1 MASIQEVQ
9 NTMRV
14 ITDIHARFDVN
25 IYFDRRTC
33 YTNGRDIY
41 INAGDPSDEVWS
53 RLVEA
58 KITHEAGGH
67 LRFSDFSVF
76 EKHLKGKSST
86 FLSINNIIE
95 DCRVETAC
103 MKEFSGAYWVFQKM
117 TYDLLEEGYFQ
128 EPIISDGPAGLLFAW
143 LLYSGRGIAIEGQSH
158 LKKLG
163 DDARHLLM
171 KLGTPNSPIFD
182 EIEKRMINWGKL
194 PSTVA
199 AIDETIEVMLLL
211 KRLSKEQP
219 QPPQQQ
225 QSANQNSDSDD
236 DSDGQGS
243 GSDSDDNSD
252 GQGSGSDSDDD
263 SDGQGSGS
271 DSDDD
276 SDGQGSGSDSDDDS
290 DGQGSGSDS
299 DDDSDGQDSGSDS
312 DDDSDGQGSGSDSD
326 DDSDGQGSGSD
337 SDDDSDG
344 QDSGSTGQGAS
355 QGSSTRNP
363 LSDEDFQ
370 RLGEALADLHELI
383 DQAINKH
390 ASVNPASYEDICNY
404 NVTPELNG
412 RMLSMPIQSSINSGA
427 RAIKRIIESQMW
439 AKEAVPIM
447 YDESG
452 SDFDCDLLAGV
463 TAGNSRIFYTEDIV
477 ETHKSSFVIAI
488 DISGSMGVPVTNE
501 SGDRTGYCRLDIAQ
515 KAALSVAAA
524 LEELDVPVSVLYFNT
539 MAYVGKSFNEPLM
552 QCYPRIGIDSSDGT
566 ETNKA
571 VLAARQEFTKLDL
584 ASRKQLLV
592 VTDGCPADTHAVE
605 SQVEQCKAEGID
617 VASINICESRY
628 GGIPNYQVIRDADD
642 LPAVLDDMIQ
652 QNLLSSIEIS

>member
-25 IYFDRRTC
+25 IYFDHRTC
-33 YTNGRDIY
+33 YTNGKDIY

-103 MKEFSGAYWVFQKM
+103 MNEFSGAYWVFQKM

-128 EPIISDGPAGLLFAW
+128 EPILSDGPAGLLFAW
-143 LLYSGRGIAIEGQSH
+143 LLYSGRGVAIEGQSH
-158 LKKLG
+158 LKNIG
-163 DDARHLLM
+163 DDARELLLQ
-171 KLGTPNSPIFD
+171 LGTPNSPIFD
-182 EIEKRMINWGKL
+182 EIEKRMIHWGNL

-199 AIDETIEVMLLL
+199 AIDETIEVMALL
-211 KRLSKEQP
+211 KRLSQEQP

-225 QSANQNSDSDD
+225 QSPNQD
-236 DSDGQGS
+236 S
-243 GSDSDDNSD
+243 GSDT
-252 GQGSGSDSDDD
+252 
-263 SDGQGSGS
+263 
-271 DSDDD
+271 
-276 SDGQGSGSDSDDDS
+276 
-290 DGQGSGSDS
+290 
-299 DDDSDGQDSGSDS
+299 DDDSDGQDSGS
-312 DDDSDGQGSGSDSD
+312 
-326 DDSDGQGSGSD
+326 
-337 SDDDSDG
+337 
-344 QDSGSTGQGAS
+344 A
-355 QGSSTRNP
+355 QGSSKRNP
-363 LSDEDFQ
+363 LTDEEFQ
-370 RLGEALADLHELI
+370 SLGEALVDLHDLI
-383 DQAINKH
+383 NKAINKH
-390 ASVNPASYEDICNY
+390 ASENPASYEDICQY
-404 NVTPELNG
+404 NVTPELNA
-412 RMLSMPIQSSINSGA
+412 RMLSVPIQNSVNSGA

-463 TAGNSRIFYTEDIV
+463 PAGNSRIFYTEDIV

-488 DISGSMGVPVTNE
+488 DISGSMGVPVKD
-501 SGDRTGYCRLDIAQ
+501 SVGDRTGYCRLEVAQ
-515 KAALSVAAA
+515 KAALSVATA

-539 MAYVGKSFNEPLM
+539 STYVGKSFNESMM
-552 QCYPRIGIDSSDGT
+552 QCYPRIGVGAADGT
-566 ETNKA
+566 ETNRA
-571 VLAARQEFTKLDL
+571 VLAARKEFKKLDM

-592 VTDGCPADTHAVE
+592 VTDGCPADIHAVE
-605 SQVEQCKAEGID
+605 TEVQRCTAEGID

-628 GGIPNYQVIRDADD
+628 GGIPNYQVIQDADD

>member
-1 MASIQEVQ
+1 
-9 NTMRV
+9 
-14 ITDIHARFDVN
+14 
-25 IYFDRRTC
+25 
-33 YTNGRDIY
+33 
-41 INAGDPSDEVWS
+41 
-53 RLVEA
+53 
-58 KITHEAGGH
+58 
-67 LRFSDFSVF
+67 
-76 EKHLKGKSST
+76 
-86 FLSINNIIE
+86 
-95 DCRVETAC
+95 
-103 MKEFSGAYWVFQKM
+103 
-117 TYDLLEEGYFQ
+117 
-128 EPIISDGPAGLLFAW
+128 
-143 LLYSGRGIAIEGQSH
+143 
-158 LKKLG
+158 
-163 DDARHLLM
+163 
-171 KLGTPNSPIFD
+171 
-182 EIEKRMINWGKL
+182 
-194 PSTVA
+194 
-199 AIDETIEVMLLL
+199 
-211 KRLSKEQP
+211 
-219 QPPQQQ
+219 
-225 QSANQNSDSDD
+225 
-236 DSDGQGS
+236 
-243 GSDSDDNSD
+243 
-252 GQGSGSDSDDD
+252 GSGSDSDDD

-271 DSDDD
+271 DA
-276 SDGQGSGSDSDDDS
+276 DDDS

-299 DDDSDGQDSGSDS
+299 DDDSDGQDSGSA
-312 DDDSDGQGSGSDSD
+312 
-326 DDSDGQGSGSD
+326 
-337 SDDDSDG
+337 
-344 QDSGSTGQGAS
+344 GQGAS

-488 DISGSMGVPVTNE
+488 DISGSMAVPVTNE
-501 SGDRTGYCRLDIAQ
+501 FGDRTGYCRLDIAQ

>member
-1 MASIQEVQ
+1 MTSIQEVQ

-25 IYFDRRTC
+25 IYFDHRTC

-103 MKEFSGAYWVFQKM
+103 MNEFSGAYWVFQKM

-158 LKKLG
+158 LKNIG
-163 DDARHLLM
+163 DDARDLLL

-182 EIEKRMINWGKL
+182 EIEKRMIHWGNL

-199 AIDETIEVMLLL
+199 AIDETIEVMALL
-211 KRLSKEQP
+211 KRLSQEQP
-219 QPPQQQ
+219 QPPQQP
-225 QSANQNSDSDD
+225 QSANQDSGSDADDSDGQDSGSDADD
-236 DSDGQGS
+236 DSDGQDS
-243 GSDSDDNSD
+243 GSDA
-252 GQGSGSDSDDD
+252 
-263 SDGQGSGS
+263 
-271 DSDDD
+271 
-276 SDGQGSGSDSDDDS
+276 
-290 DGQGSGSDS
+290 

-326 DDSDGQGSGSD
+326 GDLDGQGS
-337 SDDDSDG
+337 
-344 QDSGSTGQGAS
+344 A
-355 QGSSTRNP
+355 QGSSKRNP
-363 LSDEDFQ
+363 LTDEEFQ
-370 RLGEALADLHELI
+370 SLGEALVDLHDLI
-383 DQAINKH
+383 NKAINKH
-390 ASVNPASYEDICNY
+390 ASENPASYEDVCQY
-404 NVTPELNG
+404 NVTPELNA
-412 RMLSMPIQSSINSGA
+412 RMLSVPIQNSVNSGA

-463 TAGNSRIFYTEDIV
+463 PAGNSRIFYTEDIV

-488 DISGSMGVPVTNE
+488 DISGSMGVPVKDRV
-501 SGDRTGYCRLDIAQ
+501 GDRTGYCRLEVAQ
-515 KAALSVAAA
+515 KAALSVATA

-539 MAYVGKSFNEPLM
+539 STYIGKSFNESMM
-552 QCYPRIGIDSSDGT
+552 QSYPRIGAGAADGT

-571 VLAARQEFTKLDL
+571 VLAARKEFKKLDM
-584 ASRKQLLV
+584 ATRKQLLV
-592 VTDGCPADTHAVE
+592 VTDGCPADVHAVE
-605 SQVEQCKAEGID
+605 TEVQQCTAEGID

-628 GGIPNYQVIRDADD
+628 GGIPNYQVIQDADD

>member
-276 SDGQGSGSDSDDDS
+276 SDGQGSGSA
-290 DGQGSGSDS
+290 
-299 DDDSDGQDSGSDS
+299 
-312 DDDSDGQGSGSDSD
+312 
-326 DDSDGQGSGSD
+326 
-337 SDDDSDG
+337 
-344 QDSGSTGQGAS
+344 GQGAS

>member
-128 EPIISDGPAGLLFAW
+128 EPIISNGPAGLLFAW

-219 QPPQQQ
+219 QPPKQQ
-225 QSANQNSDSDD
+225 QSANQNSESDD

-243 GSDSDDNSD
+243 GSDSDDNSE

-271 DSDDD
+271 DA
-276 SDGQGSGSDSDDDS
+276 DDDS

-299 DDDSDGQDSGSDS
+299 DDDSDGQDSGSA
-312 DDDSDGQGSGSDSD
+312 
-326 DDSDGQGSGSD
+326 
-337 SDDDSDG
+337 
-344 QDSGSTGQGAS
+344 GQGAS

-488 DISGSMGVPVTNE
+488 DISGSMAVPVTNE
-501 SGDRTGYCRLDIAQ
+501 FGDRTGYCRLDIAQ

>member
-25 IYFDRRTC
+25 IYFDHRTC
-33 YTNGRDIY
+33 YTNGKDIY

-103 MKEFSGAYWVFQKM
+103 MNEFSGAYWVFQKM

-128 EPIISDGPAGLLFAW
+128 EPILSDGPAGLLFAW

-158 LKKLG
+158 LKNIG
-163 DDARHLLM
+163 DDARELLLQ
-171 KLGTPNSPIFD
+171 LGTPNSPIFD
-182 EIEKRMINWGKL
+182 EIEKRMIHWGNL

-199 AIDETIEVMLLL
+199 AIDETIEVMALL
-211 KRLSKEQP
+211 KRLSQEQP

-225 QSANQNSDSDD
+225 QSPNQD
-236 DSDGQGS
+236 S
-243 GSDSDDNSD
+243 GSDT
-252 GQGSGSDSDDD
+252 
-263 SDGQGSGS
+263 
-271 DSDDD
+271 
-276 SDGQGSGSDSDDDS
+276 
-290 DGQGSGSDS
+290 
-299 DDDSDGQDSGSDS
+299 DDDSDGQDSGS
-312 DDDSDGQGSGSDSD
+312 
-326 DDSDGQGSGSD
+326 
-337 SDDDSDG
+337 
-344 QDSGSTGQGAS
+344 A
-355 QGSSTRNP
+355 QGSSKRNP
-363 LSDEDFQ
+363 LTDEEFQ
-370 RLGEALADLHELI
+370 SLGEALVDLHDLI
-383 DQAINKH
+383 NKAINKH
-390 ASVNPASYEDICNY
+390 ASENPASYEDICQY
-404 NVTPELNG
+404 NVTPELNA
-412 RMLSMPIQSSINSGA
+412 RMLSVPIQNSVNSGA

-463 TAGNSRIFYTEDIV
+463 PAGNSRIFYTEDIV

-488 DISGSMGVPVTNE
+488 DISGSMGVPVKD
-501 SGDRTGYCRLDIAQ
+501 SVGDRTGYCRLEVAQ
-515 KAALSVAAA
+515 KAALSVATA

-539 MAYVGKSFNEPLM
+539 STYVGKSFNESMM
-552 QCYPRIGIDSSDGT
+552 QCYPRIGVGAADGT
-566 ETNKA
+566 ETNRA
-571 VLAARQEFTKLDL
+571 VLAARKEFKKLDM

-592 VTDGCPADTHAVE
+592 VTDGCPADIHAVE
-605 SQVEQCKAEGID
+605 TEVQQCTAEGID

-628 GGIPNYQVIRDADD
+628 GGIPNYQVIQDADD

>member
-25 IYFDRRTC
+25 IYFDHRTC
-33 YTNGRDIY
+33 YTNGKDIY

-103 MKEFSGAYWVFQKM
+103 MNEFSGAYWVFQKM

-128 EPIISDGPAGLLFAW
+128 EPVISDGPAGLLFAW

-158 LKKLG
+158 LKNIG
-163 DDARHLLM
+163 DDARELLLQ
-171 KLGTPNSPIFD
+171 LGTPNSPIFD
-182 EIEKRMINWGKL
+182 EIEKRMIHWGNL

-199 AIDETIEVMLLL
+199 AIDETIEVMALL
-211 KRLSKEQP
+211 KRLSQEQP

-225 QSANQNSDSDD
+225 QSPNQDSGSDTDD

-243 GSDSDDNSD
+243 GS
-252 GQGSGSDSDDD
+252 
-263 SDGQGSGS
+263 
-271 DSDDD
+271 
-276 SDGQGSGSDSDDDS
+276 
-290 DGQGSGSDS
+290 
-299 DDDSDGQDSGSDS
+299 
-312 DDDSDGQGSGSDSD
+312 
-326 DDSDGQGSGSD
+326 
-337 SDDDSDG
+337 
-344 QDSGSTGQGAS
+344 A
-355 QGSSTRNP
+355 QGSSKRNP
-363 LSDEDFQ
+363 LTDEEFQ
-370 RLGEALADLHELI
+370 SLGEALVDLHDLI
-383 DQAINKH
+383 NKAINKH
-390 ASVNPASYEDICNY
+390 ASENPASYEDICQY
-404 NVTPELNG
+404 NVTPELNA
-412 RMLSMPIQSSINSGA
+412 RMLSVPIQNSVNSGA

-463 TAGNSRIFYTEDIV
+463 PAGNSRIFYTEDIV

-488 DISGSMGVPVTNE
+488 DISGSMGVPVKD
-501 SGDRTGYCRLDIAQ
+501 SVGDRTGYCRLEVAQ
-515 KAALSVAAA
+515 KAALSVATA

-539 MAYVGKSFNEPLM
+539 STYVGKSFNESMM
-552 QCYPRIGIDSSDGT
+552 QCYPRIGVGAGDGT
-566 ETNKA
+566 ETNRA
-571 VLAARQEFTKLDL
+571 VLAARKEFKKLDM

-592 VTDGCPADTHAVE
+592 VTDGCPADIHAVE
-605 SQVEQCKAEGID
+605 TEVQQCTAEGID

-628 GGIPNYQVIRDADD
+628 GGIPNYQVIQDADD

>member
-25 IYFDRRTC
+25 IYFDHRTC
-33 YTNGRDIY
+33 YTNGKDIY

-103 MKEFSGAYWVFQKM
+103 MNEFSGAYWVFQKM

-158 LKKLG
+158 LKNIG
-163 DDARHLLM
+163 DDARELLLQ
-171 KLGTPNSPIFD
+171 LGTPNSPIFD
-182 EIEKRMINWGKL
+182 EIEKRMIHWGNL

-199 AIDETIEVMLLL
+199 AIDETIEVMALL
-211 KRLSKEQP
+211 KRLSQEQP

-225 QSANQNSDSDD
+225 QSPIQDSGSDTDDDSDGQDSGSDTDD

-243 GSDSDDNSD
+243 GSDT
-252 GQGSGSDSDDD
+252 
-263 SDGQGSGS
+263 
-271 DSDDD
+271 
-276 SDGQGSGSDSDDDS
+276 
-290 DGQGSGSDS
+290 
-299 DDDSDGQDSGSDS
+299 DDDSDGQDSGSDT
-312 DDDSDGQGSGSDSD
+312 DDDSDGQGSGS
-326 DDSDGQGSGSD
+326 
-337 SDDDSDG
+337 
-344 QDSGSTGQGAS
+344 A
-355 QGSSTRNP
+355 QGSSKRNP
-363 LSDEDFQ
+363 LTDEEFQ
-370 RLGEALADLHELI
+370 SLGEALVDLHDLI
-383 DQAINKH
+383 NKAINKH
-390 ASVNPASYEDICNY
+390 ASENPASYEDISQY
-404 NVTPELNG
+404 NVTPELNA
-412 RMLSMPIQSSINSGA
+412 RMLSVPIQSSVNSGA

-463 TAGNSRIFYTEDIV
+463 PAGNSRIFYTEDIV

-488 DISGSMGVPVTNE
+488 DISGSMGVPVKD
-501 SGDRTGYCRLDIAQ
+501 SVGDRTGYCRLEVAQ
-515 KAALSVAAA
+515 KAALSVATA

-539 MAYVGKSFNEPLM
+539 STYVGKSFNESMM
-552 QCYPRIGIDSSDGT
+552 QCYPRIGVGPGDGT
-566 ETNKA
+566 ETNRA
-571 VLAARQEFTKLDL
+571 VLAARKEFKKLDM

-592 VTDGCPADTHAVE
+592 VTDGCPADIHAVE
-605 SQVEQCKAEGID
+605 TEVQQCTAEGID

-628 GGIPNYQVIRDADD
+628 GGIPNYQVIQDADD

>member
-236 DSDGQGS
+236 DSDGQDSGSDSDDDSDGQDS

-252 GQGSGSDSDDD
+252 GQDSGSDSDDDSDGQDSGADSDDDSDGQGSGSGADDD

-276 SDGQGSGSDSDDDS
+276 SDGQGSCSA
-290 DGQGSGSDS
+290 
-299 DDDSDGQDSGSDS
+299 
-312 DDDSDGQGSGSDSD
+312 
-326 DDSDGQGSGSD
+326 
-337 SDDDSDG
+337 
-344 QDSGSTGQGAS
+344 GQGAS

-370 RLGEALADLHELI
+370 RLGEALADLHEVI

>member
-236 DSDGQGS
+236 DSDGQDS

-252 GQGSGSDSDDD
+252 GQDSGSDSDDDSDGQDSGADSDDDSDGQDSGADSDDDSDGQGSGSGADDD

-276 SDGQGSGSDSDDDS
+276 SDGQGPGSDSDDDS
-290 DGQGSGSDS
+290 DGQGSCSA
-299 DDDSDGQDSGSDS
+299 
-312 DDDSDGQGSGSDSD
+312 
-326 DDSDGQGSGSD
+326 
-337 SDDDSDG
+337 
-344 QDSGSTGQGAS
+344 GQGAS

-370 RLGEALADLHELI
+370 RLGEALADLHEVI

>member
-25 IYFDRRTC
+25 IYFDHRTC
-33 YTNGRDIY
+33 YTNGKDIY

-103 MKEFSGAYWVFQKM
+103 MNEFSGAYWVFQKM

-128 EPIISDGPAGLLFAW
+128 EPVISDGPAGLLFAW

-158 LKKLG
+158 LKNIG
-163 DDARHLLM
+163 DDARELLLQ
-171 KLGTPNSPIFD
+171 LGTPNSPIFD
-182 EIEKRMINWGKL
+182 EIEKRMTHWGNL

-199 AIDETIEVMLLL
+199 AIDETIEVMSLL
-211 KRLSKEQP
+211 KRLSLEQP

-225 QSANQNSDSDD
+225 QSPNQD
-236 DSDGQGS
+236 S
-243 GSDSDDNSD
+243 GSDT
-252 GQGSGSDSDDD
+252 
-263 SDGQGSGS
+263 
-271 DSDDD
+271 
-276 SDGQGSGSDSDDDS
+276 
-290 DGQGSGSDS
+290 
-299 DDDSDGQDSGSDS
+299 DDDSDGQDSGSDT
-312 DDDSDGQGSGSDSD
+312 DDDSDGQGSGS
-326 DDSDGQGSGSD
+326 
-337 SDDDSDG
+337 
-344 QDSGSTGQGAS
+344 A
-355 QGSSTRNP
+355 QGSSKRNP
-363 LSDEDFQ
+363 LTDEEFQ
-370 RLGEALADLHELI
+370 SLGEALVDLHDLI
-383 DQAINKH
+383 NKAINKH
-390 ASVNPASYEDICNY
+390 ASENPASYEDICQY
-404 NVTPELNG
+404 NVTPELNA
-412 RMLSMPIQSSINSGA
+412 RMLSVPIQNSVNSGA

-463 TAGNSRIFYTEDIV
+463 PAGNSRIFYTEDIV

-488 DISGSMGVPVTNE
+488 DISGSMGVPVKD
-501 SGDRTGYCRLDIAQ
+501 SVGDRTGYCRLEVAQ
-515 KAALSVAAA
+515 KAALSVATA

-539 MAYVGKSFNEPLM
+539 STYVGKTFNESMM
-552 QCYPRIGIDSSDGT
+552 QCYPRIGVGAADGT
-566 ETNKA
+566 ETNRA
-571 VLAARQEFTKLDL
+571 VLAARKEFKKLDM

-592 VTDGCPADTHAVE
+592 VTDGCPADIHAVE
-605 SQVEQCKAEGID
+605 TEVQQCTAEGID
-617 VASINICESRY
+617 VVSINICESRY
-628 GGIPNYQVIRDADD
+628 GGIPNYQVIQDADD

>member
-194 PSTVA
+194 PSSVA

-243 GSDSDDNSD
+243 GSDSDD
-252 GQGSGSDSDDD
+252 D
-263 SDGQGSGS
+263 SDGQG
-271 DSDDD
+271 
-276 SDGQGSGSDSDDDS
+276 
-290 DGQGSGSDS
+290 
-299 DDDSDGQDSGSDS
+299 SGSDS

-488 DISGSMGVPVTNE
+488 DISGSMGAPVTNE

>member
-1 MASIQEVQ
+1 
-9 NTMRV
+9 
-14 ITDIHARFDVN
+14 
-25 IYFDRRTC
+25 
-33 YTNGRDIY
+33 
-41 INAGDPSDEVWS
+41 
-53 RLVEA
+53 
-58 KITHEAGGH
+58 
-67 LRFSDFSVF
+67 
-76 EKHLKGKSST
+76 
-86 FLSINNIIE
+86 
-95 DCRVETAC
+95 
-103 MKEFSGAYWVFQKM
+103 
-117 TYDLLEEGYFQ
+117 
-128 EPIISDGPAGLLFAW
+128 
-143 LLYSGRGIAIEGQSH
+143 
-158 LKKLG
+158 
-163 DDARHLLM
+163 
-171 KLGTPNSPIFD
+171 
-182 EIEKRMINWGKL
+182 
-194 PSTVA
+194 
-199 AIDETIEVMLLL
+199 
-211 KRLSKEQP
+211 
-219 QPPQQQ
+219 
-225 QSANQNSDSDD
+225 
-236 DSDGQGS
+236 
-243 GSDSDDNSD
+243 
-252 GQGSGSDSDDD
+252 
-263 SDGQGSGS
+263 
-271 DSDDD
+271 
-276 SDGQGSGSDSDDDS
+276 
-290 DGQGSGSDS
+290 
-299 DDDSDGQDSGSDS
+299 
-312 DDDSDGQGSGSDSD
+312 
-326 DDSDGQGSGSD
+326 
-337 SDDDSDG
+337 
-344 QDSGSTGQGAS
+344 
-355 QGSSTRNP
+355 
-363 LSDEDFQ
+363 
-370 RLGEALADLHELI
+370 
-383 DQAINKH
+383 
-390 ASVNPASYEDICNY
+390 
-404 NVTPELNG
+404 
-412 RMLSMPIQSSINSGA
+412 MLSMPIQSSINSGA

>member
-25 IYFDRRTC
+25 IYFDHRTC
-33 YTNGRDIY
+33 YTNGKDIY

-103 MKEFSGAYWVFQKM
+103 MNEFSGAYWVFQKM

-158 LKKLG
+158 LKNIG
-163 DDARHLLM
+163 DDARELLLQ
-171 KLGTPNSPIFD
+171 LGTPNSPIFD
-182 EIEKRMINWGKL
+182 EIEKRMIHWGNL

-199 AIDETIEVMLLL
+199 AIDETIEVMALL
-211 KRLSKEQP
+211 KRLSQEQP

-225 QSANQNSDSDD
+225 QSPIQDSGSDTDDDSDGQDSGSDTDD

-243 GSDSDDNSD
+243 GSDT
-252 GQGSGSDSDDD
+252 
-263 SDGQGSGS
+263 
-271 DSDDD
+271 DDD

-299 DDDSDGQDSGSDS
+299 DDDSDGQDSGSDT
-312 DDDSDGQGSGSDSD
+312 DEASDGQGSGS
-326 DDSDGQGSGSD
+326 
-337 SDDDSDG
+337 
-344 QDSGSTGQGAS
+344 A
-355 QGSSTRNP
+355 QGSSKRNP
-363 LSDEDFQ
+363 LTDEEFQ
-370 RLGEALADLHELI
+370 SLGEALVDLHDLI
-383 DQAINKH
+383 NKAINKH
-390 ASVNPASYEDICNY
+390 ASENPASYEDISQY
-404 NVTPELNG
+404 NVTPELNA
-412 RMLSMPIQSSINSGA
+412 RMLSVPIQSSVNSGA

-463 TAGNSRIFYTEDIV
+463 PAGNSRIFYTEDIV

-488 DISGSMGVPVTNE
+488 DISGSMGVPVKD
-501 SGDRTGYCRLDIAQ
+501 SVGDRTGYCRLEVAQ
-515 KAALSVAAA
+515 KAALSVATA

-539 MAYVGKSFNEPLM
+539 STYVGKSFNESMM
-552 QCYPRIGIDSSDGT
+552 QCYPRIGVGPGDGT
-566 ETNKA
+566 ETNRA
-571 VLAARQEFTKLDL
+571 VLAARKEFKKLDM

-592 VTDGCPADTHAVE
+592 VTDGCPADIHAVE
-605 SQVEQCKAEGID
+605 TEVQQCTAEGID

-628 GGIPNYQVIRDADD
+628 GGIPNYQVIQDADD